1 MSNQEDQDERRAW
14 LDYMVQLEEERGS
27 IVPGGAQGGAVA
39 RARKARDAAEQ
50 PSETTG
56 HKESPDAP

>member
-1 MSNQEDQDERRAW
+1 MSNPDDRDTDREW
-14 LDYMVQLEEERGS
+14 LDRMVRLEEERGG

-50 PSETTG
+50 PGEATG
-56 HKESPDAP
+56 HKESPAAP